1 VRKSLLVVLIVP
13 AFLLSACGD
22 KGGDSAATPPAPQ
35 AWEVLADRLVS
46 DQHDDGSFSAAAGAY
61 APFFDGG
68 PTASVTGLEGLGLLD
83 AHLRTPNQVWR
94 AALDKAKD
102 YLVDACVAYAS
113 GAGSIALT
121 DILFLKRYE
130 TAFGFTTADEA
141 NAMGS
146 AFHKIALDYDAT
158 HGTDP
163 SVYID
168 GVLNRIKEV
177 RDAQGLPALTAWDAG
192 FLVKLLVAYGGNLNG
207 ADPQWAF
214 QFQKDRF
221 AEVSPTDE
229 GAAIAAAHSV
239 DALVMAGDH
248 AIDGAAI
255 GLLSGLP
262 PITNVQQASYVRMAY
277 TAVGSAVP
285 DAIETLL
292 RNEVDAGSATT
303 AGEALQALLR

>member
-1 VRKSLLVVLIVP
+1 MKKFLLVVLLVP
-13 AFLLSACGD
+13 SFLLSACGD
-22 KGGDSAATPPAPQ
+22 KDGDSAVPTTPQ
-35 AWEVLADRLVS
+35 AWEVLADRLTV
-46 DQHDDGSFSAAAGAY
+46 DQHDDGSFSPAPGAY

-68 PTASVTGLEGLGLLD
+68 PQASVTGLEALGLLD
-83 AHLRTPNQVWR
+83 ARLRAPNPAWK

-102 YLVDACVAYAS
+102 YLVDACVSYAS
-113 GAGSIALT
+113 GAGPIALT

-130 TAFGFTTADEA
+130 TTFGFTTADEA
-141 NAMGS
+141 NAMGG
-146 AFHKIALDYDAT
+146 AFHKILLDYDAT

-168 GVLNRIKEV
+168 GILNRIKEV
-177 RDAQGLPALTAWDAG
+177 RDAEGLPALAAWDTG
-192 FLVKLLVAYGGNLNG
+192 FLVKLLVAYGGNLNA

-221 AEVSPTDE
+221 AEISSADE
-229 GAAIAAAHSV
+229 GAALAAAHSL

-248 AIDGAAI
+248 TIDGAAI

-277 TAVGSAVP
+277 TAAGSAVP
-285 DAIETLL
+285 AAIETLL
-292 RNEVDAGSATT
+292 SNEVDAGSATA
-303 AGEALQALLR
+303 AGEALQALVR